1 MPERKIFYRNAVGGT
16 MRRGGRTGA
25 ALLATVA
32 IVAAVASPAAGQ
44 EKPKADDVG
53 ITDSEIR
60 IAIVADVDNPIVPGL
75 FKSAVDSIR
84 AWATTVNK
92 QGGVAGRKVVVDFI
106 DSKLNPNEARNALIT
121 ACSQD
126 FALVGTEALFINNV
140 ADLEQCKNKQGQPVG
155 MPDLPGIASSAERC
169 SPVTYYLQGSAA
181 YCATKD
187 DHPQTYTAQQGDY
200 RYYLETNKDLH
211 GIWLAPADVKD
222 VKNAAVPSYQAGMN
236 LGIDKDGEGVYDVFA
251 RDPQSAL
258 TPKIQVVKQSGS
270 TFVYNGSSAA
280 MMVLARREANLQGV
294 NTVKVWACHQGCYD
308 QAFLEQG
315 GADVEGTHSSLLNL
329 AFYTDYK
336 SNPALRSLA
345 KEIGG
350 VGKMNSYGVS
360 ALIAALLF
368 QDAAEKAVA
377 GGGTLTRQSLFD
389 ALKSEHDFDAQGVI
403 GPVDIGNHATPRC
416 IVMAQVK
423 DGKWVRE
430 YPKKPGTFDCSK
442 RNIIDIEMDQN

>member
-1 MPERKIFYRNAVGGT
+1 V
-16 MRRGGRTGA
+16 
-25 ALLATVA
+25 LLA
-32 IVAAVASPAAGQ
+32 VAAILAATLMPAAAQ
-44 EKPKADDVG
+44 EKPKADDIG
-53 ITDSEIR
+53 ITDTEIR
-60 IAIVADVDNPIVPGL
+60 IAIVADVDNPVVPGL

-84 AWATTVNK
+84 GWARTVNK
-92 QGGVAGRKVVVDFI
+92 QGGVAGRKVVAEFI
-106 DSKLNPNEARNALIT
+106 DSRLNANETRNALIT

-140 ADLEQCKNKQGQPVG
+140 SDLEACTNKQGQAVG
-155 MPDLPGIASSAERC
+155 IPDLPGIASSAERC
-169 SPVTYYLQGSAA
+169 SAVAYFLQGSAA
-181 YCATKD
+181 YCATKN

-200 RYYLETNKDLH
+200 RYYLKANEDLH

-236 LGIDKDGEGVYDVFA
+236 LGIGKDAEGVYDVFA

-270 TFVYNGSSAA
+270 TFVYNGSSAS
-280 MMVLARREANLQGV
+280 MMVLARREANLQDV
-294 NTVKVWACHQGCYD
+294 DTVKVWACHQGCYD

-345 KEIGG
+345 KELGG
-350 VGKMNSYGVS
+350 VEKMNSYGVS
-360 ALIAALLF
+360 ALISALLF

-377 GGGTLTRQSLFD
+377 DSGTLTRQSLFD
-389 ALKSEHDFDAQGVI
+389 ALADMHDFDAQGVI
-403 GPVDIGNHATPRC
+403 GPVDIGNRATPHC

-430 YPKKPGTFDCSK
+430 YPRKPGTFDCSK
-442 RNIIDIEMDQN
+442 NNIVEIKMDQN